1 MAKNTRWLMAV
12 MGGLLLLSLLVTA
25 CAKGTPAPTPRPTP
39 VATPTPTPTRT
50 PTPVATPTS
59 TPTPTPTPTPAATPT
74 PKAPSAKPASH
85 LAAGW
90 PTTCTTCHQVGGPGV
105 GAPGGTGLPADHTGR
120 TDAVCLGCHTQ

>member
-25 CAKGTPAPTPRPTP
+25 CATGTPAPPPSP
-39 VATPTPTPTRT
+39 PPP
-50 PTPVATPTS
+50 PPP
-59 TPTPTPTPTPAATPT
+59 PTPAAPPT

-120 TDAVCLGCHTQ
+120 TDAVCLGCPTQ